1 MNSRRTEGSQKT
13 QRRVSDSGTLFCIT
27 GNFVPCY
34 TKTLRGD
41 RTGLERNTAA
51 SQPRRRRRILR
62 GRILCPSTGNRS
74 GKHLFY
80 GAVDRL
86 IFWAM
91 AAAVLLFVLWPL
103 LCIAA
108 ESLWADGGLTFSAY
122 KNLFQENAS
131 LIRHSVF
138 TGTLAALFSTV
149 LGIAVALRIVTLQG
163 RVKLVLMGI
172 LLMTMVSPPFISS
185 LVYIQLFGKRG
196 WITYRLLGLMI
207 SPYNKWGIIAMQ
219 SLHFASLNALFA
231 VGILEKIDHRILAAS
246 RDLGASAA
254 DTMKQIVFPMLK
266 PAAGICFILSFI
278 RSVSDFGTPAVI
290 GGRYNTLASA
300 IYLELIGY
308 ADLEKASA
316 MNMLL
321 LLPAVAAFLLY
332 RLLMRK
338 SDRLT
343 AADSQKNSRSGL
355 PLPLTG
361 IVGAAVRLMSAMFF
375 LMMTLQYICIF
386 LTGFLKSKKGVY
398 YFSLDNFNSLLSYNM
413 ESLTRSIQYSLIAA
427 VAGTAF
433 AILFAYYLERRKVRF
448 RGFFD
453 FISTMPYLLPGTCFG
468 IGYILAF
475 NSGIL
480 KMTGTAAIIIINMIF
495 KQLPMVTKLTA
506 ASLAQLNSRVEDA
519 ARDLGAGRFHV
530 TKDIVLPNLRR
541 TFVTGFIYNFSS
553 SMTTVGAVVFLISAR
568 HKLAVYTLFDAINS
582 GEYGVASLISSLI
595 ILTTIAVTGGVS
607 ALLLR
612 EERGDG
618 SSGRK
623 KRKRKKGE
631 VKQAPGQ
638 GEV

>member
-1 MNSRRTEGSQKT
+1 MNSRRAEGSQKT
-13 QRRVSDSGTLFCIT
+13 KRRVSDSGTLFCSA
-27 GNFVPCY
+27 GNGP
-34 TKTLRGD
+34 
-41 RTGLERNTAA
+41 
-51 SQPRRRRRILR
+51 
-62 GRILCPSTGNRS
+62 GR
-74 GKHLFY
+74 HLFY
-80 GAVDRL
+80 GALDRL

-103 LCIAA
+103 ICIAA
-108 ESLWADGGLTFSAY
+108 RSLWADGELTLSAY
-122 KNLFQENAS
+122 ANLFQENAG

-163 RVKLVLMGI
+163 RRKVVLMGI

-196 WITYRLLGLMI
+196 WITYRLLGLML

-231 VGILEKIDHRILAAS
+231 AGILEKIDHRILAAS
-246 RDLGASAA
+246 RDLGASPA
-254 DTMKQIVFPMLK
+254 DTMKQIVFPMLR

-300 IYLELIGY
+300 IYMELIGY

-343 AADSQKNSRSGL
+343 AADSQKNGRSGL

-413 ESLTRSIQYSLIAA
+413 ESLVRSIQYSLIAA

-433 AILFAYYLERRKVRF
+433 AVLFAYYLERRKVRL

-480 KMTGTAAIIIINMIF
+480 KLTGTAAIIIINMIF

-612 EERGDG
+612 EERGGDTG
-618 SSGRK
+618 SRKQRGRN
-623 KRKRKKGE
+623 RE
-631 VKQAPGQ
+631 DAEWEPGQ
-638 GEV
+638 EKGWKEGEKHVSGN

>member
-1 MNSRRTEGSQKT
+1 MNSRRAEGSQKT
-13 QRRVSDSGTLFCIT
+13 KRRVSDSGTLFCSA
-27 GNFVPCY
+27 GNGP
-34 TKTLRGD
+34 
-41 RTGLERNTAA
+41 
-51 SQPRRRRRILR
+51 
-62 GRILCPSTGNRS
+62 GR
-74 GKHLFY
+74 HLFY
-80 GAVDRL
+80 GALDRL

-103 LCIAA
+103 ICIAA
-108 ESLWADGGLTFSAY
+108 RSLWADGELTLSAY
-122 KNLFQENAS
+122 ANLFQENAG

-163 RVKLVLMGI
+163 RRKVVLMGI

-196 WITYRLLGLMI
+196 WITYRLLGLML

-231 VGILEKIDHRILAAS
+231 AGILEKIDHRILAAS
-246 RDLGASAA
+246 RDLGASPA
-254 DTMKQIVFPMLK
+254 DTMKQIVFPMLR

-300 IYLELIGY
+300 IYMELIGY

-343 AADSQKNSRSGL
+343 AADSQKNGRSGL

-413 ESLTRSIQYSLIAA
+413 ESLVRSIQYSLIAA

-433 AILFAYYLERRKVRF
+433 AVLFAYYLERRKVRL

-480 KMTGTAAIIIINMIF
+480 KLTGTAAIIIINMIF
-495 KQLPMVTKLTA
+495 KQLSMVTKLTA

-612 EERGDG
+612 EERGGDTG
-618 SSGRK
+618 SRK
-623 KRKRKKGE
+623 QRRRNRE
-631 VKQAPGQ
+631 DAEWEPGQ
-638 GEV
+638 EKGWKEGEKHVSGN

>member
-1 MNSRRTEGSQKT
+1 MNWLGTSLKMNSRRAEGSQKT
-13 QRRVSDSGTLFCIT
+13 KRRVSDSGTLFCSA
-27 GNFVPCY
+27 GNGP
-34 TKTLRGD
+34 
-41 RTGLERNTAA
+41 
-51 SQPRRRRRILR
+51 
-62 GRILCPSTGNRS
+62 GR
-74 GKHLFY
+74 HLFY
-80 GAVDRL
+80 GALDRL

-103 LCIAA
+103 ICIAA
-108 ESLWADGGLTFSAY
+108 RSLWADGELTLSAY
-122 KNLFQENAS
+122 ANLFQENAG

-163 RVKLVLMGI
+163 RRKVVLMGI

-196 WITYRLLGLMI
+196 WITYRLLGLML

-231 VGILEKIDHRILAAS
+231 AGILEKIDHRILAAS
-246 RDLGASAA
+246 RDLGASPA
-254 DTMKQIVFPMLK
+254 DTMKQIVFPMLR

-300 IYLELIGY
+300 IYMELIGY

-343 AADSQKNSRSGL
+343 AADSQKNGRSGL

-413 ESLTRSIQYSLIAA
+413 ESLVRSIQYSLIAA

-433 AILFAYYLERRKVRF
+433 AVLFAYYLERRKVRL

-480 KMTGTAAIIIINMIF
+480 KLTGTAAIIIINMIF

-612 EERGDG
+612 EERGGDTG
-618 SSGRK
+618 SRK
-623 KRKRKKGE
+623 QRRRNRE
-631 VKQAPGQ
+631 DAEWEPGQ
-638 GEV
+638 EKGWKEGEKHVSGN

>member
-1 MNSRRTEGSQKT
+1 MNSRRAEGSQKT
-13 QRRVSDSGTLFCIT
+13 KRRVSDSGTLFCSA
-27 GNFVPCY
+27 GNGP
-34 TKTLRGD
+34 
-41 RTGLERNTAA
+41 
-51 SQPRRRRRILR
+51 
-62 GRILCPSTGNRS
+62 GR
-74 GKHLFY
+74 HLFY
-80 GAVDRL
+80 GALDRL

-103 LCIAA
+103 ICIAA
-108 ESLWADGGLTFSAY
+108 RSLWADGELTLSAY
-122 KNLFQENAS
+122 ANLFQENAG

-163 RVKLVLMGI
+163 RRKVVLMGI

-196 WITYRLLGLMI
+196 WITYRLLGLML

-231 VGILEKIDHRILAAS
+231 AGILEKIDHRILAAS
-246 RDLGASAA
+246 RDLGASPA
-254 DTMKQIVFPMLK
+254 DTMKQIVFPMLR

-300 IYLELIGY
+300 IYMELIGY

-343 AADSQKNSRSGL
+343 AADSQKNGRSGL

-413 ESLTRSIQYSLIAA
+413 ESLARSIQYSLIAA

-433 AILFAYYLERRKVRF
+433 AVLFAYYLERRKVRL

-480 KMTGTAAIIIINMIF
+480 KLTGTAAIIIINMIF

-612 EERGDG
+612 EERGGDTG
-618 SSGRK
+618 SRK
-623 KRKRKKGE
+623 QRRRNRE
-631 VKQAPGQ
+631 DAEWEPGQ
-638 GEV
+638 EKGWKEGEKHVSGN

>member
-1 MNSRRTEGSQKT
+1 MNWLGTSLKMNSRRAEGSQKT
-13 QRRVSDSGTLFCIT
+13 KRRVSDSGTLFCSA
-27 GNFVPCY
+27 GNGP
-34 TKTLRGD
+34 
-41 RTGLERNTAA
+41 
-51 SQPRRRRRILR
+51 
-62 GRILCPSTGNRS
+62 GR
-74 GKHLFY
+74 HLFY
-80 GAVDRL
+80 GALDRL

-103 LCIAA
+103 ICIAA
-108 ESLWADGGLTFSAY
+108 RSLWADGELTLSAY
-122 KNLFQENAS
+122 ANLFQENAG

-163 RVKLVLMGI
+163 RRKVLLMGI

-196 WITYRLLGLMI
+196 WITYRLLGLML

-231 VGILEKIDHRILAAS
+231 AGILEKIDHRILAAS
-246 RDLGASAA
+246 RDLGASPA
-254 DTMKQIVFPMLK
+254 DTMKQIVFPMLR

-300 IYLELIGY
+300 IYMELIGY

-343 AADSQKNSRSGL
+343 AADSQKNGRSGL

-413 ESLTRSIQYSLIAA
+413 ESLVRSIQYSLIAA

-433 AILFAYYLERRKVRF
+433 AVLFAYYLERRKVRL

-480 KMTGTAAIIIINMIF
+480 KLTGTAAIIIINMIF

-612 EERGDG
+612 EERGGDTG
-618 SSGRK
+618 SRK
-623 KRKRKKGE
+623 QRRRNRE
-631 VKQAPGQ
+631 DAEWEPGQ
-638 GEV
+638 EKGWKEGEKHVSGN

>member
-1 MNSRRTEGSQKT
+1 MNSRRAEGSQKT
-13 QRRVSDSGTLFCIT
+13 KRRVSDSGTLFCSA
-27 GNFVPCY
+27 GNGP
-34 TKTLRGD
+34 
-41 RTGLERNTAA
+41 
-51 SQPRRRRRILR
+51 
-62 GRILCPSTGNRS
+62 GR
-74 GKHLFY
+74 HLFY
-80 GAVDRL
+80 GALDRL

-103 LCIAA
+103 ICIAA
-108 ESLWADGGLTFSAY
+108 RSLWADGELTLSAY
-122 KNLFQENAS
+122 ANLFQENAG

-163 RVKLVLMGI
+163 RRKVVLMGI

-196 WITYRLLGLMI
+196 WITYRLLGLML

-231 VGILEKIDHRILAAS
+231 AGILEKIDHRILAAS
-246 RDLGASAA
+246 RDLGASPA
-254 DTMKQIVFPMLK
+254 DTMKQIVFPMLR

-300 IYLELIGY
+300 IYMELIGY

-343 AADSQKNSRSGL
+343 AADSQKNGRSGL

-413 ESLTRSIQYSLIAA
+413 ESLVRSIQYSLIAA

-433 AILFAYYLERRKVRF
+433 AVLFAYYLERRKVRL

-480 KMTGTAAIIIINMIF
+480 KLTGTAAIIIINMIF

-612 EERGDG
+612 EERGGDTG
-618 SSGRK
+618 SRK
-623 KRKRKKGE
+623 QRRRNRE
-631 VKQAPGQ
+631 DAEWEPGQ
-638 GEV
+638 EKGWKEGEKHVSGN

>member
-1 MNSRRTEGSQKT
+1 MNSRRAEGSQKT
-13 QRRVSDSGTLFCIT
+13 KRRVSDSGTLFC
-27 GNFVPCY
+27 
-34 TKTLRGD
+34 
-41 RTGLERNTAA
+41 
-51 SQPRRRRRILR
+51 
-62 GRILCPSTGNRS
+62 STGNGPGR
-74 GKHLFY
+74 HLFY
-80 GAVDRL
+80 GALDRL

-103 LCIAA
+103 ICIAA
-108 ESLWADGGLTFSAY
+108 RSLWADGELTLSAY
-122 KNLFQENAS
+122 ANLFQENAG

-163 RVKLVLMGI
+163 RRKVVLMGI

-196 WITYRLLGLMI
+196 WITYRLLGLML

-231 VGILEKIDHRILAAS
+231 AGILEKIDHRILAAS
-246 RDLGASAA
+246 RDLGASPA
-254 DTMKQIVFPMLK
+254 DTMKQIVFPMLR

-300 IYLELIGY
+300 IYMELIGY

-343 AADSQKNSRSGL
+343 AADSQKNGRSGL

-413 ESLTRSIQYSLIAA
+413 ESLVRSIQYSLIAA

-433 AILFAYYLERRKVRF
+433 AVLFAYYLERRKVRL

-480 KMTGTAAIIIINMIF
+480 KLTGTAAIIIINMIF

-612 EERGDG
+612 EERGGDTG
-618 SSGRK
+618 SRK
-623 KRKRKKGE
+623 QRRRNRE
-631 VKQAPGQ
+631 DAEWEPGQ
-638 GEV
+638 EKGWKEGEKHVSGN

>member
-1 MNSRRTEGSQKT
+1 MNSRRAEGSQKT
-13 QRRVSDSGTLFCIT
+13 KRRVSDSGTLFCSA
-27 GNFVPCY
+27 GNGP
-34 TKTLRGD
+34 
-41 RTGLERNTAA
+41 
-51 SQPRRRRRILR
+51 
-62 GRILCPSTGNRS
+62 GR
-74 GKHLFY
+74 HLFY
-80 GAVDRL
+80 GALDRL

-103 LCIAA
+103 ICIAA
-108 ESLWADGGLTFSAY
+108 RSLWADGELTLSAY
-122 KNLFQENAS
+122 ANLFQENAG

-163 RVKLVLMGI
+163 RRKVLLMGI

-196 WITYRLLGLMI
+196 WITYRLLGLML

-231 VGILEKIDHRILAAS
+231 AGILEKIDHRILAAS
-246 RDLGASAA
+246 RDLGASPA
-254 DTMKQIVFPMLK
+254 DTMKQIVFPMLR

-300 IYLELIGY
+300 IYMELIGY

-343 AADSQKNSRSGL
+343 AADSQKNGRSGL

-413 ESLTRSIQYSLIAA
+413 ESLVRSIQYSLIAA

-433 AILFAYYLERRKVRF
+433 AVLFAYYLERRKVRL

-480 KMTGTAAIIIINMIF
+480 KLTGTAAIIIINMIF

-612 EERGDG
+612 EERGGDTG
-618 SSGRK
+618 SRK
-623 KRKRKKGE
+623 QRRRNRE
-631 VKQAPGQ
+631 DAEWEPGQ
-638 GEV
+638 EKGWKEGEKHVSGN

>member
-1 MNSRRTEGSQKT
+1 MNWLGTSLKMNSRRAEGSQKT
-13 QRRVSDSGTLFCIT
+13 KRRVSDSGTLFCSA
-27 GNFVPCY
+27 GNGP
-34 TKTLRGD
+34 
-41 RTGLERNTAA
+41 
-51 SQPRRRRRILR
+51 
-62 GRILCPSTGNRS
+62 GR
-74 GKHLFY
+74 HLFY
-80 GAVDRL
+80 GALDRL

-103 LCIAA
+103 ICIAA
-108 ESLWADGGLTFSAY
+108 RSLWADGELTLSAY
-122 KNLFQENAS
+122 ANLFQENAG

-163 RVKLVLMGI
+163 RRKVVLMGI

-196 WITYRLLGLMI
+196 WITYRLLGLML

-231 VGILEKIDHRILAAS
+231 AGILEKIDHRILAAS
-246 RDLGASAA
+246 RDLGASPA
-254 DTMKQIVFPMLK
+254 DTMKQIVFPMLR

-300 IYLELIGY
+300 IYMELIGY

-343 AADSQKNSRSGL
+343 AADSQKNGRSGL

-413 ESLTRSIQYSLIAA
+413 ESLVRSIQYSLIAA

-433 AILFAYYLERRKVRF
+433 AVLFAYYLERRKVRL

-480 KMTGTAAIIIINMIF
+480 KLTGTAAIIIINMIF
-495 KQLPMVTKLTA
+495 KQLSMVTKLTA

-612 EERGDG
+612 EERGGDTG
-618 SSGRK
+618 SRK
-623 KRKRKKGE
+623 QRRRNRE
-631 VKQAPGQ
+631 DAEWEPGQ
-638 GEV
+638 EKGWKEGEKHVSGN

>member
-1 MNSRRTEGSQKT
+1 MNWLGTSLKMNSRRAEGSQKT
-13 QRRVSDSGTLFCIT
+13 KRRVSDSGTLFCSA
-27 GNFVPCY
+27 GNGP
-34 TKTLRGD
+34 
-41 RTGLERNTAA
+41 
-51 SQPRRRRRILR
+51 
-62 GRILCPSTGNRS
+62 GR
-74 GKHLFY
+74 HLFY
-80 GAVDRL
+80 GALDRL

-103 LCIAA
+103 ICIAA
-108 ESLWADGGLTFSAY
+108 RSLWADGELTLSAY
-122 KNLFQENAS
+122 ANLFQENAG

-163 RVKLVLMGI
+163 RRKVVLMGI

-196 WITYRLLGLMI
+196 WITYRLLGLML

-231 VGILEKIDHRILAAS
+231 AGILEKIDHRILAAS
-246 RDLGASAA
+246 RDLGASPA
-254 DTMKQIVFPMLK
+254 DTMKQIVFPMLR

-300 IYLELIGY
+300 IYMELIGY

-343 AADSQKNSRSGL
+343 AADSQKNGRSGL

-413 ESLTRSIQYSLIAA
+413 ESLARSIQYSLIAA

-433 AILFAYYLERRKVRF
+433 AVLFAYYLERRKVRL

-480 KMTGTAAIIIINMIF
+480 KLTGTAAIIIINMIF

-612 EERGDG
+612 EERGGDTG
-618 SSGRK
+618 SRK
-623 KRKRKKGE
+623 QRRRNRE
-631 VKQAPGQ
+631 DAEWEPGQ
-638 GEV
+638 EKGWKEGEKHVSGN

>member
-1 MNSRRTEGSQKT
+1 MNSRRAESSQKT
-13 QRRVSDSGTLFCIT
+13 KRRVSDSGTLFC
-27 GNFVPCY
+27 
-34 TKTLRGD
+34 
-41 RTGLERNTAA
+41 
-51 SQPRRRRRILR
+51 
-62 GRILCPSTGNRS
+62 STGNGPGR
-74 GKHLFY
+74 HLFY
-80 GAVDRL
+80 GALDRL
-86 IFWAM
+86 IFWAI

-103 LCIAA
+103 ICIAA
-108 ESLWADGGLTFSAY
+108 RSLWADGELTLSAY
-122 KNLFQENAS
+122 ANLFQENAG

-163 RVKLVLMGI
+163 RWKVVLMGI

-196 WITYRLLGLMI
+196 WITYRLLGLML

-231 VGILEKIDHRILAAS
+231 AGILEKIDHRILAAS
-246 RDLGASAA
+246 RDLGASPA
-254 DTMKQIVFPMLK
+254 DTMKQIVFPMLR

-300 IYLELIGY
+300 IYMELIGY

-343 AADSQKNSRSGL
+343 AADSQKNGRSGL

-413 ESLTRSIQYSLIAA
+413 ESLVRSIQYSLIAA
-427 VAGTAF
+427 VAGTVF
-433 AILFAYYLERRKVRF
+433 AVLFAYYLERRKVRL

-480 KMTGTAAIIIINMIF
+480 KLTGTAAIIIINMIF

-612 EERGDG
+612 EERGGDTG
-618 SSGRK
+618 SRK
-623 KRKRKKGE
+623 QRRRNRE
-631 VKQAPGQ
+631 DAEWEPGQ
-638 GEV
+638 EKGWKEGEKHVSGN

>member
-163 RVKLVLMGI
+163 RVKLVLMRI
-172 LLMTMVSPPFISS
+172 LLMTMVSPPFIAS

>member
-1 MNSRRTEGSQKT
+1 MNSRRAEGSQKT
-13 QRRVSDSGTLFCIT
+13 KRRVSDSGTLFCSA
-27 GNFVPCY
+27 GNGP
-34 TKTLRGD
+34 
-41 RTGLERNTAA
+41 
-51 SQPRRRRRILR
+51 
-62 GRILCPSTGNRS
+62 GR
-74 GKHLFY
+74 HLFY
-80 GAVDRL
+80 GALDRL

-103 LCIAA
+103 ICIAA
-108 ESLWADGGLTFSAY
+108 RSLWADGELTLSAY
-122 KNLFQENAS
+122 ANLFQENAG

-163 RVKLVLMGI
+163 RRKVVLMGI

-196 WITYRLLGLMI
+196 WITYRLLGLML

-231 VGILEKIDHRILAAS
+231 AGILEKIDHRILAAS
-246 RDLGASAA
+246 RDLGASPA
-254 DTMKQIVFPMLK
+254 DTMKQIVFPMLR

-300 IYLELIGY
+300 IYMELIGY

-343 AADSQKNSRSGL
+343 AADSQKNGRSGL

-413 ESLTRSIQYSLIAA
+413 ESLVRSIQYSLIAA

-433 AILFAYYLERRKVRF
+433 AVLFAYYLERRKVRL

-480 KMTGTAAIIIINMIF
+480 KLTGTAAIIIINMIF

-612 EERGDG
+612 EERGGDTG
-618 SSGRK
+618 SRKQRRRNREDAEWEQGQEKGWKEGEKHVSGN
-623 KRKRKKGE
+623 
-631 VKQAPGQ
+631 
-638 GEV
+638 

>member
-1 MNSRRTEGSQKT
+1 MNSRRAEGSQKT
-13 QRRVSDSGTLFCIT
+13 KRRVSDSGTLFCSA
-27 GNFVPCY
+27 GNGP
-34 TKTLRGD
+34 
-41 RTGLERNTAA
+41 
-51 SQPRRRRRILR
+51 
-62 GRILCPSTGNRS
+62 GR
-74 GKHLFY
+74 HLFY
-80 GAVDRL
+80 GALDRL

-103 LCIAA
+103 ICIAA
-108 ESLWADGGLTFSAY
+108 RSLWADGELTLSAY
-122 KNLFQENAS
+122 ANLFQENAG

-163 RVKLVLMGI
+163 RRKVVLMGI

-196 WITYRLLGLMI
+196 WITYRLLGLML

-231 VGILEKIDHRILAAS
+231 AGILEKIDHRILAAS
-246 RDLGASAA
+246 RDLGASPA
-254 DTMKQIVFPMLK
+254 DTMKQIVFPMLR

-300 IYLELIGY
+300 IYMELIGY

-343 AADSQKNSRSGL
+343 AADSQKNGRSGL

-413 ESLTRSIQYSLIAA
+413 ESLVRSIQYSLIAA

-433 AILFAYYLERRKVRF
+433 AVLFAYYLERRKVRL

-480 KMTGTAAIIIINMIF
+480 KLTGTAAIIIINMIF

-612 EERGDG
+612 EERGGDTD
-618 SSGRK
+618 SRK
-623 KRKRKKGE
+623 QRRRNREGAE
-631 VKQAPGQ
+631 WGPGQ
-638 GEV
+638 EKGWKEGEKHVSGN